1 MHELA
6 IIQNILNIIDKESKE
21 KGFKKVISINLV
33 VGEVSGVIPACL
45 HDFFPYASK
54 NTIAEGAALAVK
66 TKEVK
71 MHCKDCGYKG
81 KPENAKCPACSSRL
95 FKIVEGREFYID
107 SLEVQ

>member
-6 IIQNILNIIDKESKE
+6 IVQNILNIIDKESKE
-21 KGFKKVISINLV
+21 KDFQKVISINLV
-33 VGEVSGVIPACL
+33 VGEVSGVVPACL

-54 NTIAEGAALAVK
+54 DTLAEGAALSVK
-66 TKEVK
+66 TVEVK
-71 MHCKDCGYKG
+71 MHCQDCGYVG
-81 KPENAKCPACSSRL
+81 KPKNAKCPSCAGRN